1 MSDTVVSSQED
12 SKRNR
17 EGSKSEER
25 KEEKKDT
32 RKKKEKKKKK
42 QKLRKNQP
50 RRQNHTWLL
59 SCTQKIKPSKKKCI
73 MPFAQ
78 KSHSFSTKK
87 NGPTDHICSYE
98 RYPNKRY
105 HCKRMNDL
113 NLTYRFVLIFS

>member
-17 EGSKSEER
+17 EGSKSEET
-25 KEEKKDT
+25 KEEKKIQER
-32 RKKKEKKKKK
+32 RKKKKTKIEEKPAKKAE
-42 QKLRKNQP
+42 LHVAAFMYSKNQAIEEEVYHAF
-50 RRQNHTWLL
+50 RSEVSLVL
-59 SCTQKIKPSKKKCI
+59 YE
-73 MPFAQ
+73 
-78 KSHSFSTKK
+78 K